1 MEQMVLPY
9 MNDEHDRE
17 RTIDEMPQS
26 AAGKTIMTTEP
37 KFIPKEAAKI
47 RLEDETEVKVRLI
60 DCVGYMVEGA
70 SGHMENDAER
80 MVKTPWFD
88 YEVPFTQAAEIGTK
102 KVINESFHDR
112 DCNRGRRNFYG
123 YSERE
128 LCGTGRKDRQ

>member
-1 MEQMVLPY
+1 MTSMTG
-9 MNDEHDRE
+9 RE
-17 RTIDEMPQS
+17 PIDEMPQS

-80 MVKTPWFD
+80 W
-88 YEVPFTQAAEIGTK
+88 
-102 KVINESFHDR
+102 
-112 DCNRGRRNFYG
+112 
-123 YSERE
+123 
-128 LCGTGRKDRQ
+128 